1 MSRGKRYN
9 GEKQLNMK
17 KVYSLIII
25 VVLIILFVFGIKQ
38 ILKADKETLSGK
50 NIELKYNTLYT
61 NGNWGVINSSGDVVI
76 QPAYAEMIII
86 PNKTKPVFVCTYE
99 VNYVDGIYKT
109 KIINEKNEEIYIGYE
124 NYFVIQNIDE
134 NNNLWVEENVIKV
147 QKNGKYGLINIDGAE
162 VLPCEYDSITAMK
175 GIKNSLI
182 IKKENL
188 VGIVNSHGTIVVPVE
203 YSDIASITKNYEDG
217 YIVKNSESKF
227 GVINQK
233 GEVLVSCMYNEIKAC
248 TDGNMHIVK
257 EGTTWKVILNNSTA
271 YLEGKVANAVSINN
285 GNVVINNNGKYGI
298 LNIEKGVMIPEEYQE
313 LVYMFEDK
321 YIAKK
326 DGKYGVIDLNN
337 QVLVEFKYLNMNYN
351 KQTDYIKALR
361 EDNLFDYIVRNLEVK
376 LTSAEEE
383 ILDGFIKINYNNE
396 IKYYNF
402 KLEEKTNK
410 DVYTSNTLFIIKNDG
425 KYGFINKDGKTIV
438 EPIYENAIE
447 QNDYGYVA
455 VKKDGKW
462 GALDQYGNVV
472 IEPTYVLPNNKIID
486 FIGKW
491 HICADANANYYTD
504 VQE

>member
-188 VGIVNSHGTIVVPVE
+188 VGIANSHGTIVVPVE

-233 GEVLVSCMYNEIKAC
+233 GEVSVSCMYNEIKAC

-313 LVYMFEDK
+313 LIIDTYFRGNVSIPIMVTAFGDIICWEENRYVRMVKYRNGIFKGMSAGFEFFFEDLESGQYDKEYFDLSK
-321 YIAKK
+321 YNQA
-326 DGKYGVIDLNN
+326 VIRLGNLAYDECFGYVPLLGLGGSEK
-337 QVLVEFKYLNMNYN
+337 V
-351 KQTDYIKALR
+351 
-361 EDNLFDYIVRNLEVK
+361 DNLSKVK
-376 LTSAEEE
+376 IREH
-383 ILDGFIKINYNNE
+383 
-396 IKYYNF
+396 
-402 KLEEKTNK
+402 
-410 DVYTSNTLFIIKNDG
+410 
-425 KYGFINKDGKTIV
+425 
-438 EPIYENAIE
+438 IE
-447 QNDYGYVA
+447 LITQMT
-455 VKKDGKW
+455 
-462 GALDQYGNVV
+462 GN
-472 IEPTYVLPNNKIID
+472 
-486 FIGKW
+486 IGM
-491 HICADANANYYTD
+491 
-504 VQE
+504 

>member
-188 VGIVNSHGTIVVPVE
+188 VGIANSHGTIVVPVE
-203 YSDIASITKNYEDG
+203 YTDIASITKNYDG
-217 YIVKNSESKF
+217 
-227 GVINQK
+227 
-233 GEVLVSCMYNEIKAC
+233 
-248 TDGNMHIVK
+248 
-257 EGTTWKVILNNSTA
+257 
-271 YLEGKVANAVSINN
+271 
-285 GNVVINNNGKYGI
+285 
-298 LNIEKGVMIPEEYQE
+298 
-313 LVYMFEDK
+313 
-321 YIAKK
+321 
-326 DGKYGVIDLNN
+326 
-337 QVLVEFKYLNMNYN
+337 
-351 KQTDYIKALR
+351 
-361 EDNLFDYIVRNLEVK
+361 
-376 LTSAEEE
+376 
-383 ILDGFIKINYNNE
+383 
-396 IKYYNF
+396 
-402 KLEEKTNK
+402 
-410 DVYTSNTLFIIKNDG
+410 
-425 KYGFINKDGKTIV
+425 
-438 EPIYENAIE
+438 
-447 QNDYGYVA
+447 
-455 VKKDGKW
+455 VKK
-462 GALDQYGNVV
+462 
-472 IEPTYVLPNNKIID
+472 
-486 FIGKW
+486 
-491 HICADANANYYTD
+491 
-504 VQE
+504 